1 MQCLEPQRV
10 CNKDIF
16 SWLKQSFELINRRIL
31 AYLFAVSLFFLI
43 LFFCTQ
49 ALAVSN
55 HLTSPVFILFGFL
68 VFTAFVFYLSITSLV
83 VISHYSDHSHVINIG
98 SIIHS
103 FMPSQKVILKLSII
117 GICVGLFFWY
127 CSLLMNPGTSVI
139 GSSENLI
146 KVLSSDHTSMFYMM
160 KTGAVF
166 LFFVLLGM
174 LWLRSFFSLP
184 LILFHGLSYNEAQ
197 NLSHKGIM
205 KNINVMSNVLIL
217 WTITLLLIIKLAP
230 VLILFLLPLFACFN
244 YVTYRHIYLG
254 EGLNEKAK
262 AHQDILSYSRS

>member
-31 AYLFAVSLFFLI
+31 ANLFAVCLFFLI
-43 LFFCTQ
+43 LFFSTQ
-49 ALAVSN
+49 VLVVSN
-55 HLTSPVFILFGFL
+55 QLTSPVFLLFGFL
-68 VFTAFVFYLSITSLV
+68 VFTAFIFYLSIAGMV
-83 VISHYSDHSHVINIG
+83 VISHYSNHSHVINM
-98 SIIHS
+98 SSVIHG
-103 FMPSQKVILKLSII
+103 FIPSQKVILKLSII

-127 CSLLMNPGTSVI
+127 CSLLINPEASVI
-139 GSSENLI
+139 GSSEHLI
-146 KVLSSDHTSMFYMM
+146 RVLSNDHTAIFYMM

-166 LFFVLLGM
+166 LFFVLLAM

-184 LILFHGLSYNEAQ
+184 LILFHGLSYSEAQ

-205 KNINVMSNVLIL
+205 KNIQVMSHVLIL
-217 WTITLLLIIKLAP
+217 WAFIVLLTIKLAP

-262 AHQDILSYSRS
+262 ARQVILSYSRS